1 MADVFQVDLSGK
13 TVLVTGASGGLG
25 RHFSIV
31 LAKAG
36 ANVIAAA
43 RNQENLSE
51 TIDIILSNDGR
62 ARAVE
67 LDVTREESVAAV
79 IDASGPIDVLINN
92 AGVAMTGKV
101 LDVKAEDWDS
111 ILDTNLRGAW
121 LVASAVARQMVEDE
135 RGGSIVNI
143 ASILG
148 ERVAG
153 GVMPYSVS
161 KAGLIQMTK
170 AMALELAKKGIRVN
184 ALAPGYIK
192 TDLNREFLESEAGLR
207 LMKRVPQ
214 RRFGEM
220 KDLDGALLLLSS
232 TASEFMTGSVLAIDG
247 GHLVSSL

>member
-1 MADVFQVDLSGK
+1 
-13 TVLVTGASGGLG
+13 
-25 RHFSIV
+25 
-31 LAKAG
+31 
-36 ANVIAAA
+36 
-43 RNQENLSE
+43 
-51 TIDIILSNDGR
+51 
-62 ARAVE
+62 
-67 LDVTREESVAAV
+67 
-79 IDASGPIDVLINN
+79 
-92 AGVAMTGKV
+92 MTGKV